1 MTILETQG
9 LAAKNAS
16 RILAVAGTARQNKA
30 LEAIAAALEE
40 RRADILEANAQDM
53 EAARA
58 AGMRPALQDRL
69 ALDEGRIAGIV
80 EGVRQVKAL
89 PDPIGTVTRM
99 ETRPNGLT
107 IGRRRVPL
115 GSSASFMRPGQ
126 T

>member
-16 RILAVAGTARQNKA
+16 RILAVAGTARKNKA

-69 ALDEGRIAGIV
+69 VLDEGRIAGIV

-99 ETRPNGLT
+99 
-107 IGRRRVPL
+107 
-115 GSSASFMRPGQ
+115 
-126 T
+126 